1 MDGEYKSSEL
11 VDYEE
16 KMTDEI
22 KTNKMLRWYV
32 FNYEAVYKWQSSEDL
47 GKYNQYNNNR
57 SDVFMWMS
65 NVIITLIFKAVCIVC
80 LYLK

>member
-1 MDGEYKSSEL
+1 MICDEDGEYKSSEL
-11 VDYEE
+11 VEYEE

-47 GKYNQYNNNR
+47 GKYN
-57 SDVFMWMS
+57 
-65 NVIITLIFKAVCIVC
+65 
-80 LYLK
+80 